1 MVDLSR
7 SVKRWPSKPE
17 KQDVLHMRLA
27 QCSKNKANCRE
38 DLRYL
43 SRL

>member
-17 KQDVLHMRLA
+17 KQDVLHMRQLREKF
-27 QCSKNKANCRE
+27 CSILNQ
-38 DLRYL
+38 
-43 SRL
+43 S